1 MMATN
6 VAARVSRRSSR
17 LRIAWDSVSICG
29 LDGSGSGDRRH
40 ATYSSGGCAENPLGP
55 YEGILRNF

>member
-1 MMATN
+1 MMATK

-29 LDGSGSGDRRH
+29 ARGSGSGDCRH
-40 ATYSSGGCAENPLGP
+40 ATYSSGGRENPLGP
-55 YEGILRNF
+55 YKGILRNF